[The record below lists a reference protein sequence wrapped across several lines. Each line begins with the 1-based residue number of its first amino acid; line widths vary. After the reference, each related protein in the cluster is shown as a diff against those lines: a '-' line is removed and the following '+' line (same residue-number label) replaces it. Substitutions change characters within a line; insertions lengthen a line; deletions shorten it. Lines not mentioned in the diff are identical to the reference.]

1 MNDDAYKLFWYFV
14 NERHRI
20 YLKKS
25 AGEPKPWTDDEI
37 LRIWKFTNV
46 FRELDRGTIWLRE
59 HFREPH
65 ADAGALLVFNIAW
78 YRIFNWIPTAEAIG
92 WRATWEVD
100 DVISTLRTLPQVF
113 TNAHMLRGTAGEVK
127 VVTYAKVGREIWE
140 SMDDIYSAARE
151 RRTLEHVFDI
161 LTDFRNIGPFL
172 AYEIVTDLRHTAIL
186 GDASDINTWA
196 NVGPGAMRGLTRVY
210 GHINRSDALARMREL
225 LRISQLDPVLER
237 HVPPLELRDI
247 EHSLCEYDKMMR
259 VKNGEGTPR
268 CRYVPRE

>member
-1 MNDDAYKLFWYFV
+1 MNENANTLFWYFV

-20 YLKKS
+20 YLRKS
-25 AGEPKPWTDDEI
+25 AGDPRPWTKDPI
-37 LRIWKFTNV
+37 LHEWKFTNV

-65 ADAGALLVFNIAW
+65 ADAGPLLLFNVAW
-78 YRIFNWIPTAEAIG
+78 YRIFNWIPTAEALG

-100 DVISTLRTLPQVF
+100 EVVQTLDRLPQVF
-113 TNAHMLRGTAGEVK
+113 TNAHMLRGTAGEPK

-140 SMDDIYSAARE
+140 SQGDLYQAARHW
-151 RRTLEHVFDI
+151 RRMEIVFDI

-172 AYEIVTDLRHTAIL
+172 AYEIVTDLRHTSIL
-186 GDASDINTWA
+186 GDATDINSWA
-196 NVGPGAMRGLTRVY
+196 NVGPGAMRGLQRIWP
-210 GHINRSDALARMREL
+210 GLPKSDGLVKMHALLKESGSEREG
-225 LRISQLDPVLER
+225 
-237 HVPPLELRDI
+237 HVPEMELRDI